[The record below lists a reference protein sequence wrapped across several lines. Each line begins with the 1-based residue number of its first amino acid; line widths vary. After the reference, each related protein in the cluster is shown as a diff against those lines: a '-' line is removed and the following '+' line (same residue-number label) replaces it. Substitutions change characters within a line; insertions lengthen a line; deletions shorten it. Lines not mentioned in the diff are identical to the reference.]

1 MAHIIYLSLSSQTI
15 SLTCDG
21 AITNMSEKIMNQYGV
36 GQDEFIFRMYSIA
49 LIAIGAAALAK
60 GDLTDGIAWML
71 QPGTLA
77 EQQSNLPLDE
87 RTWSVGG
94 KIATMILFSTMGFF
108 GSSCSAA
115 ITKNFG
121 ALTMSITSTARK
133 ATTLFLSF
141 LFFDNECTMEH
152 LMGIIVF
159 ISALTAKSLRRKG
172 TPGRKKHSRRIASS
186 SSEDLELGSGPAASM
201 VPLAA
206 RSFDTTDILTG
217 ARAEE
222 SRTSTYSRR
231 APDSHPGPPPRKS
244 PHQRKE
250 GGPRRPSSKVRHH
263 VV

>member
-1 MAHIIYLSLSSQTI
+1 
-15 SLTCDG
+15 
-21 AITNMSEKIMNQYGV
+21 MSEKIMNQYGV

-49 LIAIGAAALAK
+49 LIAISAAATAK

-77 EQQSNLPLDE
+77 EQQSNVPLDE

-141 LFFDNECTMEH
+141 LLFDNECTMEH
-152 LMGIIVF
+152 VMGIIVF
-159 ISALTAKSLRRKG
+159 ISALTAKSLRRNGKSN
-172 TPGRKKHSRRIASS
+172 RKNPVKRIASC
-186 SSEDLELGSGPAASM
+186 SEDLELGSGPAAFMMPPASK
-201 VPLAA
+201 
-206 RSFDTTDILTG
+206 SFDSTDIAEV

-222 SRTSTYSRR
+222 AHRRHSGAQSTST
-231 APDSHPGPPPRKS
+231 

-250 GGPRRPSSKVRHH
+250 TGTRRPSSKVRYHI
-263 VV
+263 V